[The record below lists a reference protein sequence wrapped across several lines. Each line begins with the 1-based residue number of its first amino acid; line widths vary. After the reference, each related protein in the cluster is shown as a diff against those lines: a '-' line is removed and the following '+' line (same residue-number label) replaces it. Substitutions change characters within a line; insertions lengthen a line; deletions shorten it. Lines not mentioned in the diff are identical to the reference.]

1 MGGNVMIYSSGPNFR
16 STVRDPWTELKLII
30 FVLFLVKISSHII
43 YSFSGQNT
51 FENKIISEEILK
63 GVYFNK
69 LWQIL
74 KAWYGTA
81 FDKKVYNYIVAI

>member
-1 MGGNVMIYSSGPNFR
+1 MGGNVMSYSSGPNFR
-16 STVRDPWTELKLII
+16 STVRDPWNESSL
-30 FVLFLVKISSHII
+30 FFFLFLVKISSHII

-51 FENKIISEEILK
+51 FENEIISEEILK

-74 KAWYGTA
+74 KAWCVTA
-81 FDKKVYNYIVAI
+81 FDKKVYNYIVAT

>member
-1 MGGNVMIYSSGPNFR
+1 MLWVIAQA
-16 STVRDPWTELKLII
+16 LI
-30 FVLFLVKISSHII
+30 FVRQWETPGMKAHYFFFLFLVKISYHII

-51 FENKIISEEILK
+51 FENEIISEEILK

-69 LWQIL
+69 LWQLL
-74 KAWYGTA
+74 KAWYATA